1 MRVYNFSAGPAMIPD
16 EVMQIAQSE
25 FTDYKSSGSGIMEL
39 SHRGA
44 LFTEVIKR
52 AESNIRELMNISDD
66 YAICF
71 VQGGAWMQF
80 GMVPMNLLNGGS
92 ADYVDTGVWASAAIK
107 EAARYGTVNVIASSK
122 ETKYDRIPEIR
133 HWKPTEG
140 AKYLHITSNNTIY
153 GTQYHEFPPVVK
165 GVPMVSDMSSDIMS
179 RVINVNDFGLI
190 YAGLQKNLGPSGMA
204 MVIVRK
210 DLVKD
215 EELPKWVPSM
225 LRYNTYIEKENL
237 FNTPPTFAIY
247 MLALVT
253 DWLKKQGG
261 LKVVENINNTKSEAI
276 YEILNQS
283 SFYTSPVQ
291 PSARSRMNVVFRLPT
306 EELEAKFVKESN
318 AAGMTGL
325 KGHRSAGGI
334 RASIYNAVPL
344 KGVEKLV
351 DFMIDFEKKNS

>member
-16 EVMQIAQSE
+16 EVMQIAQAE
-25 FTDYKSSGSGIMEL
+25 FCNYKNTGSGIMEL
-39 SHRGA
+39 SHRGKE
-44 LFTEVIKR
+44 FTEVIKR
-52 AESNIRELMNISDD
+52 AENNIRELMNISDD

-80 GMVPMNLLNGGS
+80 GMVPMNMLNGGT
-92 ADYVDTGVWASAAIK
+92 ADYADTGTWASAAIK
-107 EAARYGTVNVIASSK
+107 EAGRYGTVNVIASSK

-133 HWKPTEG
+133 HWKPTPG

-153 GTQYHEFPPVVK
+153 GTQYHEFPPVVA
-165 GVPMVSDMSSDIMS
+165 GVPMIADMSSDIMS

-190 YAGLQKNLGPSGMA
+190 YAGMQKNLGPSGMA
-204 MVIVRK
+204 LVIIRK

-215 EELPKWVPSM
+215 DELPKWVPSM
-225 LRYNTYIEKENL
+225 LRYKTYIEKENL
-237 FNTPPTFAIY
+237 FNTPPTFTIY

-283 SFYTSPVQ
+283 SFYNSPVQ
-291 PSARSRMNVVFRLPT
+291 PDSRSKMNVVFRLPS
-306 EELEAKFVKESN
+306 EELEAKFVKE
-318 AAGMTGL
+318 AAANGMTGL
-325 KGHRSAGGI
+325 KGHRSVGGI

-344 KGVEKLV
+344 AGVEKLV
-351 DFMIDFEKKNS
+351 DFMIEFEKKNS